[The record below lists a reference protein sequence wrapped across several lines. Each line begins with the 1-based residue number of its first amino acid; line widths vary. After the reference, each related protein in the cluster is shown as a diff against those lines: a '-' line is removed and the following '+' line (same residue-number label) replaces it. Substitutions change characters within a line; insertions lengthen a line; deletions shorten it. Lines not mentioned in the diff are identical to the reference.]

1 MKSLLDDISPLS
13 YSAANVVAENDASH
27 FDVRPATRMINVT
40 LAPGHILNRW
50 EKYDDYRA
58 YIVSVLTTIPYMGY
72 VNVHEQETL
81 LGNPWFRFDF
91 EPRIQNFSQILR
103 MFRTLFSIIDY
114 LRTGTS
120 NIEKAYIYLS
130 EKDDEPEGT
139 LYNVSGPSG
148 SMRQIEEAA
157 YGLFKIKRPEHT
169 VAVPFGFG
177 KRLVKSPKIEPDE
190 YNFTE

>member
-13 YSAANVVAENDASH
+13 YSASNIVADNDTSH
-27 FDVRPATRMINVT
+27 FDPRPSTRLINVT

-58 YIVSVLTTIPYMGY
+58 YIASVLTTIPYMDY
-72 VNVHEQETL
+72 VNVHEQESL

-91 EPRIQNFSQILR
+91 EPHIQNFSQILR

-120 NIEKAYIYLS
+120 NIEKAYIYLN
-130 EKDDEPEGT
+130 EINAEFPT
-139 LYNVSGPSG
+139 LYNVSGPDG

-157 YGLFKIKRPEHT
+157 LGLFGIKRPEHT
-169 VAVPFGFG
+169 IAVPFGFG
-177 KRLVKSPKIEPDE
+177 KRLVKSPKI
-190 YNFTE
+190 YTEDFVIEK